1 MPYRL
6 TILALVVLALSPFP
20 LHAASRVTAPAP
32 AVRDTTRLGVP
43 FTRYTTRDRFERTI
57 TFYLEDVP
65 ESLQATPRPLVLVIE
80 GSGSQSVWQRVGD
93 RIGGNLQ
100 NLARRAGKKRVR
112 VMVVE
117 KPGVAFLDAPEH
129 VGGATDASD
138 TFKREHTFERW
149 SEANRAA
156 LAAVLAMSRPSP
168 NAVLVLGHSEG
179 AQVGPRV
186 AVLEPRVTHLAPIG
200 GAGATQLF
208 ELAEW
213 FATPQPGDSA
223 GASAAR
229 RAEVYAQW
237 ERIRRDPDSIT
248 QEWLGHPY
256 RRWSSFLAR
265 NSLDDLL
272 ATRAKLFLAHGSL
285 DTNAPVISFDWLRA
299 ELAVRGR
306 EAHVERLEG
315 ADHGFAV
322 ANEPPPAPGQPHP
335 MERIIGRAL
344 DWMLADSAAR

>member
-1 MPYRL
+1 MPSRAG
-6 TILALVVLALSPFP
+6 IAVRVLVTLLSRPLP
-20 LHAASRVTAPAP
+20 LHAREAARSAVAT

-65 ESLQATPRPLVLVIE
+65 ESLKSTPR
-80 GSGSQSVWQRVGD
+80 
-93 RIGGNLQ
+93 
-100 NLARRAGKKRVR
+100 
-112 VMVVE
+112 
-117 KPGVAFLDAPEH
+117 
-129 VGGATDASD
+129 
-138 TFKREHTFERW
+138 
-149 SEANRAA
+149 
-156 LAAVLAMSRPSP
+156 
-168 NAVLVLGHSEG
+168 VLVLGHSEG
-179 AQVGPRV
+179 AQIAPRV

-229 RAEVYAQW
+229 RAGVYAEW
-237 ERIRRDPDSIT
+237 ARIRRDPDSIT
-248 QEWLGHPY
+248 KEWLGHPY

-272 ATRAKLFLAHGSL
+272 TTRAKLFLAHGAL

-306 EAHVERLEG
+306 EAHVERIEG
-315 ADHGFAV
+315 ADHGFAI
-322 ANEPPPAPGQPHP
+322 ARAEPPGPGEPYP
-335 MERIIGRAL
+335 MEAMIARII
-344 DWMLADSAAR
+344 DWMLAKS